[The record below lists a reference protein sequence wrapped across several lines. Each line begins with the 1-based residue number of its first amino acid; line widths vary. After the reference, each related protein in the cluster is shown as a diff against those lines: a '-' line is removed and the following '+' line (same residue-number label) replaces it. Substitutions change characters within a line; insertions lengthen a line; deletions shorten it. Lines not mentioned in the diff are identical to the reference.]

1 MDARPEAQA
10 ADAVR
15 PAPRR
20 ARRWRPL
27 VRASAIAGILV
38 AVGAAGY
45 GATVASHP
53 PSRLGANMAGSP
65 ARPAQARDRAG
76 PPHITR
82 TFTYQQGTMMF
93 FEIYYSDPG
102 HKAAGFGFVGVNG
115 SDWPERQYSFSSP
128 SSGIVEPGS
137 VAYPLDQQCGT
148 GLEYASYVKAW
159 LYDAK
164 GARSKP
170 VVIYL
175 ACTT

>member
-1 MDARPEAQA
+1 M
-10 ADAVR
+10 V
-15 PAPRR
+15 
-20 ARRWRPL
+20 
-27 VRASAIAGILV
+27 
-38 AVGAAGY
+38 
-45 GATVASHP
+45 
-53 PSRLGANMAGSP
+53 
-65 ARPAQARDRAG
+65 
-76 PPHITR
+76 
-82 TFTYQQGTMMF
+82 F

-115 SDWPERQYSFSSP
+115 SEWPRQHYSFSSP

-159 LYDAK
+159 LYDTA